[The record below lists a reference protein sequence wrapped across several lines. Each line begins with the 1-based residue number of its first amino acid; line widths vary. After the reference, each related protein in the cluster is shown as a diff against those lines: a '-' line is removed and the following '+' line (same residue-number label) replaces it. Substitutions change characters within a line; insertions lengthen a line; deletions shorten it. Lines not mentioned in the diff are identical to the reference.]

1 VGTLG
6 QDLLLRWHPS
16 PCIVTCLTTRKLPN
30 KLMQSI
36 EPIDY
41 CQLEQDICILFRR
54 TEISDA
60 AMHIL
65 KSRSL
70 LISIMVLCNLPTCLG
85 YQIKSVDKNGL
96 PAVTQLLPILLPL
109 VSKYVMMILCNL
121 ASYELLQDYVSRI

>member
-1 VGTLG
+1 MILGVWSCHVTTQIFDFWERAFPLEFSEKILVGTFG

-16 PCIVTCLTTRKLPN
+16 PCIVTCLTTQKLPN

-41 CQLEQDICILFRR
+41 CQLEQDICILFQR

-65 KSRSL
+65 KSRSF
-70 LISIMVLCNLPTCLG
+70 VDFDHGFVQPTNL
-85 YQIKSVDKNGL
+85 SGL
-96 PAVTQLLPILLPL
+96 
-109 VSKYVMMILCNL
+109 S
-121 ASYELLQDYVSRI
+121 D